1 MVESTIFTKIINR
14 EIPSDIVFESEEV
27 LAFRD
32 INPQAPTHILIIP
45 KKPLKDVL
53 AAGPDDAEVLG
64 ALLLAAG
71 QIVRSLGLEDEGFR
85 LVVNNGATAG
95 QTVFH
100 LHVHLLAGREF
111 RWPPG

>member
-1 MVESTIFTKIINR
+1 MAESTIFTKIINR

-64 ALLLAAG
+64 TLLLAAG
-71 QIVRSLGLEDEGFR
+71 HIVRSLGLEDEGFR
-85 LVVNNGATAG
+85 LVVNNGASAG